1 MKTLPFFSILLISIT
16 LAACKHDQYDVHGCG
31 EFDSYE
37 DVKAFCS
44 FNNGTYWIYENQQTL
59 ERDTFTVFSLT
70 IGYNGNQEVG
80 FWTQMNRTSENAHW
94 VYFHNGNHNVFP
106 PDNNCEIR
114 RVFMTRSEINEN
126 GQASNYEESKLDFPF
141 VKGVTFPSY
150 CDGVGYET
158 NQIDILEEN
167 ILGYSN
173 ISVLTLE
180 SKGFSLNP
188 CTGETYRFQFGRGI
202 GLISWEN
209 LDSMDGKWELIEFH
223 KE

>member
-1 MKTLPFFSILLISIT
+1 MKTVYLSLVIVLAIILS
-16 LAACKHDQYDVHGCG
+16 ACKHDQYDVHGCG

-59 ERDTFTVFSLT
+59 ELDTFTVFSLT
-70 IGYNGNQEVG
+70 IGYNGDQEVG

-126 GQASNYEESKLDFPF
+126 GQASNYEESKLVFPF
-141 VKGVTFPSY
+141 IEGGTVNSL
-150 CDGVGYET
+150 CDGVHFDAR
-158 NQIDILEEN
+158 QKIILEEN
-167 ILGYSN
+167 ILDYTN
-173 ISVLTLE
+173 VSVITLE

-188 CTGETYRFQFGRGI
+188 CTGDTYRFQFGQGI
-202 GLISWEN
+202 GLVSWEN
-209 LDSMDGKWELIEFH
+209 IDAMDGKWELIEF
-223 KE
+223 ERL

>member
-1 MKTLPFFSILLISIT
+1 MKTLPFLYILLISIT

-31 EFDSYE
+31 EFNSYE

-70 IGYNGNQEVG
+70 IGYTDDQEVG
-80 FWTQMNRTSENAHW
+80 FWTRMNRTYENAEW
-94 VYFHNGNHNVFP
+94 EYFHNGNQNVFP

-114 RVFMTRSEINEN
+114 RVIMTRKEINEN
-126 GQASNYEESKLDFPF
+126 GQAENYADSKLEFPF
-141 VKGVTFPSY
+141 IEGGSFYSF
-150 CDGVGYET
+150 CDGV
-158 NQIDILEEN
+158 NFDARQKIILEEN
-167 ILGYSN
+167 VLDYTN
-173 ISVLTLE
+173 VSVITLE

-209 LDSMDGKWELIEFH
+209 LDAMDGKWELIEFH